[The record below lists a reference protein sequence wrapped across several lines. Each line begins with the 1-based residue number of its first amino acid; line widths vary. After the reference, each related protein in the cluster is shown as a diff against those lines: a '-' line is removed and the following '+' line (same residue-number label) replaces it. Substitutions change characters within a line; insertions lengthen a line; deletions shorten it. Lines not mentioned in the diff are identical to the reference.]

1 MVVAWH
7 NFTVTKTDDGHTGLV
22 LQGLIN
28 VPGLTVVREL
38 ESRVEEL
45 WLNTGWGPYFIQE
58 LWGLSS
64 GCCYL

>member
-7 NFTVTKTDDGHTGLV
+7 NFTVTETDYGHTDWV
-22 LQGLIN
+22 LHGFIN
-28 VPGLTVVREL
+28 VPGLSVVTEP

-58 LWGLSS
+58 
-64 GCCYL
+64 